1 MKKAHL
7 LRCASID
14 SLQRTAEVRLR
25 SSTPRAPRIW
35 DFFDRPENR
44 FDQKEDLLKIV
55 ILAVS
60 LLLSFS
66 SVASAQLT
74 KLIAGY
80 GSISSAQFPAWMA
93 KESGIFRKNGL
104 DVELVFF
111 RGSTTAVMALLARET
126 PISQV
131 TGPPVV
137 SASLRGSDAVMIAGG
152 AVVADY
158 WLMSRSDM
166 KTAEQ
171 LKGGSVAVST
181 FGGQSEFVARIALKK
196 LGLTPVKDVTMVQ
209 IGAPPDR
216 LTALQTGKVRA
227 ALLNP
232 PDSFVGEKK
241 GFHTLVQLS
250 VPTQSTGVATT
261 RRFIRENPDVVKKY
275 IRSQV
280 EAVHR
285 IKTDRVAGM
294 NVLVKYLG
302 PQDKEILE
310 KTYEDASNDR
320 KLPPKQYP
328 TLEGIKNILDPLA
341 ETDPKAKA
349 AKAEDFVDMSFIS
362 ELDQS
367 GYIDSLYKKR

>member
-1 MKKAHL
+1 M
-7 LRCASID
+7 
-14 SLQRTAEVRLR
+14 
-25 SSTPRAPRIW
+25 
-35 DFFDRPENR
+35 
-44 FDQKEDLLKIV
+44 KIV

-60 LLLSFS
+60 LLLSLS

-93 KESGIFRKNGL
+93 KEAGIFRQNGL
-104 DVELVFF
+104 DIELVFF

-171 LKGGSVAVST
+171 LKGGSIAVST
-181 FGGQSEFVARIALKK
+181 FGGQSEFVARLALKK

-232 PDSFVGEKK
+232 PDSFVGEKN
-241 GFHTLVQLS
+241 GFYTLTQVS

-261 RRFIRENPDVVKKY
+261 RRFIRENPEVVKKY
-275 IRSQV
+275 IKSQV

-320 KLPPKQYP
+320 KLPRKQYP
-328 TLEGIKNILDPLA
+328 TLEGLKNILDPLA

-349 AKAEDFVDMSFIS
+349 AKPEDFVDMTFIR